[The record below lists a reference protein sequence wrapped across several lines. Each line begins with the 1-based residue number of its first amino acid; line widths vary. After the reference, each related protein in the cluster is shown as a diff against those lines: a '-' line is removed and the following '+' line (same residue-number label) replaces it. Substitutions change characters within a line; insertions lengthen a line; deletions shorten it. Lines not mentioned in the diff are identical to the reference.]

1 MASVNA
7 QPDITLLLDMDGV
20 IREATIGAGI
30 AEPALDTWLG
40 RPWTDTVADVGNE
53 KIRRMIEDA
62 RTTGVSAF
70 RQINQRFPSGL
81 ELPFEYT
88 TVALGGRA
96 GLLAIGKS
104 LAAVADL
111 QSKLIAAQQSMERD
125 YWKLREVETR
135 YRLLFQAS
143 NEAIILIRASDL
155 TISEAN
161 QAAVDALKVEV
172 SRLQD
177 VKGLG
182 LLPFVADEDQR
193 AVEAM
198 LVRVREHGKAP
209 GTLLRLGKN
218 REPWTVR
225 ASLVSGEPDAFVML
239 QLVPIGSP
247 EVGVEP
253 VTSFTLDELVER
265 IPDGLVVVDRDG
277 VIRRANRAFLDMIGA
292 STEGFVAG
300 ERLSRWLWRPGADLG
315 VILAHVRKNGAA
327 RLLTT
332 TLQSEIGS
340 DTEVEISAAGNFDA
354 DPTFFCL
361 LVRDV
366 GRRMGT
372 AAEDSSLR
380 VSLGAVAERIGKT
393 PLRALVQDTVAV
405 LEKHYVRSAL
415 DLANGNR
422 TMAADLLGLSRQS
435 LYAKLERYGLELDS
449 RQKAEKSEGE

>member
-1 MASVNA
+1 MPSVNA

-20 IREATIGAGI
+20 IREATVGSGI
-30 AEPALDTWLG
+30 AEAGLDAWLG
-40 RPWTDTVADVGNE
+40 RPWADTVADVGNE

-62 RTTGVSAF
+62 RAGGVSAF

-111 QSKLIAAQQSMERD
+111 QSKLVSAQQSMERD

-143 NEAIILIRASDL
+143 NEAIILIRATDL

-161 QAAVDALKVEV
+161 QAAVDALGVDV
-172 SRLQD
+172 SRLRD
-177 VKGLG
+177 DTGVGFLT
-182 LLPFVADEDQR
+182 LVADEDQR

-209 GTLLRLGKN
+209 GTLLRLGRQ
-218 REPWTVR
+218 REAWTVR
-225 ASLVSGEPDAFVML
+225 ASLVVGEPDAFVML

-247 EVGVEP
+247 ETTMEP

-265 IPDGLVVVDRDG
+265 IPDGLVVDEQG

-332 TLQSEIGS
+332 TLQSELGG
-340 DTEVEISAAGNFDA
+340 DTEVEISAAGNFDD

-372 AAEDSSLR
+372 IPEGSGLRAA
-380 VSLGAVAERIGKT
+380 LGAVAERVGKT
-393 PLRALVQDTVAV
+393 PLRALVQDTVGV

-449 RQKAEKSEGE
+449 RQKVEKSERE